1 MENRLQKD
9 IATAMKAKDEVK
21 LMALRSVKTA
31 IMQYKTSPNFKGNR
45 DENLPDTDIIKIMQK
60 MVKERKET
68 ADVYK
73 NAGRLELANKELSE
87 ANVIEGYL
95 PKQLTENEVE
105 VMVREA
111 ITEVNATS
119 IKDMGKVITS
129 VNSKANGRT
138 DGKTIS
144 TIVKRILAC

>member
-9 IATAMKAKDEVK
+9 IATAMKAKDEVT
-21 LMALRSVKTA
+21 LMALRGVKTA

-45 DENLPDTDIIKIMQK
+45 DENLSDTDIIKIMQK

-111 ITEVNATS
+111 ISEVNATS

-144 TIVKRILAC
+144 TIVKRILSC

>member
-1 MENRLQKD
+1 M
-9 IATAMKAKDEVK
+9 V
-21 LMALRSVKTA
+21 LRDVKTA
-31 IMQYKTSPNFKGNR
+31 IMQYKTSSNFKGNR
-45 DENLPDTDIIKIMQK
+45 DENLSDNDIIKIMQK

-87 ANVIEGYL
+87 ANIIEGYL

-119 IKDMGKVITS
+119 IKDMGKVIAS

-144 TIVKRILAC
+144 AIVKQILLC

>member
-9 IATAMKAKDEVK
+9 IATAMKAKDEVT

-144 TIVKRILAC
+144 TIVKRILSC

>member
-9 IATAMKAKDEVK
+9 IATAMKAKDEVT

-45 DENLPDTDIIKIMQK
+45 DENLPDTDVIKIMQK

-144 TIVKRILAC
+144 TIVKRILSC

>member
-9 IATAMKAKDEVK
+9 IATAMKAKDEVT
-21 LMALRSVKTA
+21 LMVLRGVKTA
-31 IMQYKTSPNFKGNR
+31 IMQYKTSSNFKGNR
-45 DENLPDTDIIKIMQK
+45 DENLPDGDVIKIMQK

-87 ANVIEGYL
+87 ANVIESYL
-95 PKQLTENEVE
+95 PKQLTEDEVE
-105 VMVREA
+105 NMVKEA

-119 IKDMGKVITS
+119 IRDMGKVIST

-144 TIVKRILAC
+144 NIVKRILAC

>member
-9 IATAMKAKDEVK
+9 IATAMKAKDEVT

-45 DENLPDTDIIKIMQK
+45 DENLPDTDIIKILQK

-111 ITEVNATS
+111 IAEVNATS

-144 TIVKRILAC
+144 TIVKRILSC

>member
-1 MENRLQKD
+1 MENRIQKD
-9 IATAMKAKDEVK
+9 IANAMKAKDETT
-21 LMALRSVKTA
+21 LMVLRDVKTA
-31 IMQYKTSPNFKGNR
+31 IMQYKTSSNFKGNR
-45 DENLPDTDIIKIMQK
+45 DENLSDNDIIKIMQK

-68 ADVYK
+68 ADVYR

-87 ANVIEGYL
+87 ANIIEGYL

-119 IKDMGKVITS
+119 IKDMGKVIAS

-144 TIVKRILAC
+144 AIVKQILLC

>member
-1 MENRLQKD
+1 MENRIQKD
-9 IATAMKAKDEVK
+9 IATAMKAKDEVT
-21 LMALRSVKTA
+21 LMALRGVKTA

-45 DENLPDTDIIKIMQK
+45 DENLSDTDIIKIMQK

-111 ITEVNATS
+111 IAEVNATS
-119 IKDMGKVITS
+119 I
-129 VNSKANGRT
+129 NSG
-138 DGKTIS
+138 
-144 TIVKRILAC
+144 

>member
-9 IATAMKAKDEVK
+9 IATAMKAKDEVT

-111 ITEVNATS
+111 IAEVNATS

-144 TIVKRILAC
+144 AIVKRILAC

>member
-9 IATAMKAKDEVK
+9 IATAMKAKDEVT

-111 ITEVNATS
+111 IAEVNATS

>member
-1 MENRLQKD
+1 MENRIQKD
-9 IATAMKAKDEVK
+9 IATAMKTKDEVT

-31 IMQYKTSPNFKGNR
+31 IMQYKTSSNFKGNR
-45 DENLPDTDIIKIMQK
+45 DENLSDTDIIKIMQK

-68 ADVYK
+68 ADVYN

-95 PKQLTENEVE
+95 PKQLTEDEVE

-111 ITEVNATS
+111 ISEVNATS
-119 IKDMGKVITS
+119 IKDMGKVIAS

-144 TIVKRILAC
+144 AIVKRILAC